1 MSFLSKLKEA
11 FSKKEDKAQYLAGF
25 QKTNETFPVHL
36 LRRQS
41 FLNSLLLL

>member
-25 QKTNETFPVHL
+25 QKDGI
-36 LRRQS
+36 
-41 FLNSLLLL
+41 